1 MFQEII
7 LLWQIL
13 YKLHLNLSK
22 DKTCIIANSIGRA
35 LVKKNV
41 LMLRSNDIIDI
52 INNSDIFDTC
62 KDLYLNEK
70 ELEEKI
76 LQDIQSENDLM
87 VWVGAKKA
95 DGMVITVTAKEN
107 AIKKAFG

>member
-7 LLWQIL
+7 LLCQIL
-13 YKLHLNLSK
+13 YKLRLNLSK
-22 DKTCIIANSIGRA
+22 DKTCIIANNIGRA

-41 LMLRSNDIIDI
+41 LMLRSNE

-87 VWVGAKKA
+87 VQVGAKEA
-95 DGMVITVTAKEN
+95 DGMVVTVTTKEN